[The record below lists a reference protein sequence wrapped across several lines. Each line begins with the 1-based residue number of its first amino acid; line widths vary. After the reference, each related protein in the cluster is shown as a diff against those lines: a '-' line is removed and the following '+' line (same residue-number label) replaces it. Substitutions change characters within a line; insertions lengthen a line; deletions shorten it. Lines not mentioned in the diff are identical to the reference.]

1 MSGTAAAVATGA
13 RLRLG
18 LRSPRAR
25 AAVLVLVA
33 LSAVVTGILA
43 ATVVLGSAHEDTR
56 EATAVLVLLTGW
68 SFVATGLVAW
78 AHRPENSVGRL
89 MVAVGFVSF
98 LGALGGRTR
107 PFPSPSGARS

>member
-25 AAVLVLVA
+25 AVLVLVA

-68 SFVATGLVAW
+68 SFVATGLVA
-78 AHRPENSVGRL
+78 
-89 MVAVGFVSF
+89 
-98 LGALGGRTR
+98 
-107 PFPSPSGARS
+107 